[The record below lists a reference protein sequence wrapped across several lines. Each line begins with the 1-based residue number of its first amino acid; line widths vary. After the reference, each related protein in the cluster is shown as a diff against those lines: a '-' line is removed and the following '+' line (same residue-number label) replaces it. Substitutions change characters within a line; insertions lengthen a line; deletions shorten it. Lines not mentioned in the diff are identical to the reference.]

1 MVRDSYLIIKH
12 EVSRLKLLR
21 VKNVLG
27 LENEN
32 RSIGVPS
39 FLRSQKDESL

>member
-12 EVSRLKLLR
+12 EVSRLKLRR

-32 RSIGVPS
+32 RPIGGAKLP
-39 FLRSQKDESL
+39 